1 MQELDLVGEGANSP
15 TKTIRFHA
23 VMRWVPTHQQ
33 WFMYNAADNKFIT
46 YFFDSENISRIFPD
60 IQKDKENIF
69 NLYIEKIGTH
79 PI

>member
-15 TKTIRFHA
+15 TKTIR
-23 VMRWVPTHQQ
+23 HQQ